1 MLNRNA
7 LVLVAGAAIFALGTS
22 AANAQDTTTRRPTSS
37 QRIRIGKE
45 SGGEVTTVTRVDT
58 VFSYKT
64 DTLRLPGKTDTV
76 VTTKTETVVRVD
88 TVQIPLPPILQIGGL
103 YFGLG
108 AGSVIPAANFNDSDK
123 PGWSING
130 VLGVDP
136 TGTPFGVRLTGAY
149 ANFSKHSYAEPFLES
164 AKMINVGL
172 DLKVRALTLSP
183 FNKRVHFYG
192 IAGGTWNRFKNVI
205 ENNHGVV
212 NVGDTFVPNGAFRSG
227 LALDTDWHNGWGY
240 NVGGGGEIGWGRTN
254 LFIESRFSRFSGEN
268 SKISTVPL
276 LIGLSWF

>member
-22 AANAQDTTTRRPTSS
+22 SANAQDTTRARSQ

-64 DTLRLPGKTDTV
+64 DTLRLPGRTDTV
-76 VTTKTETVVRVD
+76 VTTNTITRVD
-88 TVQIPLPPILQIGGL
+88 TVQIPMPAFLREIGGL
-103 YFGLG
+103 YFGLAG
-108 AGSVIPAANFNDSDK
+108 GSVIPAANFNDSDK
-123 PGWSING
+123 PGWSVNG

-136 TGTPFGVRLTGAY
+136 VGTPFGIRLTGAY
-149 ANFSKHSYAEPFLES
+149 ANFNKHSYAEPFLES
-164 AKMINVGL
+164 AKMMNVGL
-172 DLKVRALTLSP
+172 DLKFRALTLAP

-240 NVGGGGEIGWGRTN
+240 NVGGGGEVGWGRTN
-254 LFIESRFSRFSGEN
+254 LFIESRFSRFQGEN

-276 LIGLSWF
+276 MIGLSWF

>member
-22 AANAQDTTTRRPTSS
+22 SANAQDTTTRRPTSS

-88 TVQIPLPPILQIGGL
+88 TVQIPLPPLPQIGGL

-123 PGWSING
+123 PGWSVNG
-130 VLGVDP
+130 VLGIDP
-136 TGTPFGVRLTGAY
+136 VGTPFGIRVTGAY
-149 ANFSKHSYAEPFLES
+149 ANFNKHSYAEPFLES
-164 AKMINVGL
+164 AKMMNVGL

-227 LALDTDWHNGWGY
+227 LTLDTDWHNGWGY

-254 LFIESRFSRFSGEN
+254 LFIETRFARFSGET

-276 LIGLSWF
+276 MIGLSWF

>member
-7 LVLVAGAAIFALGTS
+7 LVLVAGAAIFALDAS
-22 AANAQDTTTRRPTSS
+22 AASAQDTTTRRPTSS

-45 SGGEVTTVTRVDT
+45 SAGEVTTTRVDT
-58 VFSYKT
+58 VYSYRT
-64 DTLRLPGKTDTV
+64 DTLRLPGRTDTV
-76 VTTKTETVVRVD
+76 VTTNTITRVD
-88 TVQIPLPPILQIGGL
+88 TVQIPMPAFLREIGGL

-108 AGSVIPAANFNDSDK
+108 GGSVIPAANFNDSDK

-136 TGTPFGVRLTGAY
+136 IGSPFGFRVTGAY
-149 ANFSKHSYAEPFLES
+149 ANFNKHSYAEPFLES
-164 AKMINVGL
+164 AKMMNVTA
-172 DLKVRALTLSP
+172 DLKLRALTVSP
-183 FNKRVHFYG
+183 FDKRVHFYG

-205 ENNHGVV
+205 ENNHGVIS
-212 NVGDTFVPNGAFRSG
+212 VGETIVPNGVFTSSTT
-227 LALDTDWHNGWGY
+227 LDTDWHNGWGY

-254 LFIESRFSRFSGEN
+254 LFIESRFSRFQGEN

-276 LIGLSWF
+276 MIGLSWF